1 LENPLRERERRV
13 KHDKKGGD
21 ESMSGVTLKDGE
33 SFDSLVKRFRKIV
46 SRDGLLQD
54 VKKFQYY
61 EKPSER
67 KKKKAIASR
76 RRTTRR
82 TREL

>member
-1 LENPLRERERRV
+1 
-13 KHDKKGGD
+13 
-21 ESMSGVTLKDGE
+21 MSGVTLKDGE